1 MGLKIIFGISKKNIQ
16 IFPTTLPLL
25 NDNQLYM
32 IYLFSLEKYVKS
44 TK

>member
-1 MGLKIIFGISKKNIQ
+1 MVLKIIFGIWKKNIQ
-16 IFPTTLPLL
+16 IFPTTLELL
-25 NDNQLYM
+25 NDNKLYI